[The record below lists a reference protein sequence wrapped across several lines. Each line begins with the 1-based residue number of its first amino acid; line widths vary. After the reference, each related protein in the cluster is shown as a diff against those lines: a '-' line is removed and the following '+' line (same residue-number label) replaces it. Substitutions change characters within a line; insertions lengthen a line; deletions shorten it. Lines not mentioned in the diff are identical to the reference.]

1 MAGESSQEK
10 LPEIG
15 QWPDKVA
22 PAAIAGG
29 ILLTTLGFLLAFF
42 YAGPVNGASVGGAE
56 LIGDQVVTTKLL
68 ISQKIFYFHMPVAIT
83 SMVVMVFMAY
93 YSVRYLLTRQQRY
106 DTCACLCME
115 VALLFV
121 LCTMLTGEMWTVF
134 EWGVWWTWEPRLTT
148 YLILTILAIAYF
160 ILRNAIDDSERRAAF
175 AAVFGLISFLD
186 VPITLFITRL
196 IPSSLHPGVL
206 REGGMTPD
214 MALTVGVCVI
224 GFLLLAFGLYRLR
237 FRNARLQERITVLK
251 DAFDNA

>member
-115 VALLFV
+115 AARLFV
-121 LCTMLTGEMWTVF
+121 LCTMLTGEMWPVF
-134 EWGVWWTWEPRLTT
+134 EWGVWWKWEQRLTT
-148 YLILTILAIAYF
+148 YL
-160 ILRNAIDDSERRAAF
+160 DDSERRAAF
-175 AAVFGLISFLD
+175 AAVFGLVSFLD

-196 IPSSLHPGVL
+196 IPSSLHPVVL